1 MADPI
6 SSIRNLGPAVE
17 AAFAEIG
24 ITTAQEV
31 RDLGADEAYR
41 LLLQGG
47 KTRPHFIGYYVMVMG
62 LQGRPWNDCQGQ
74 EKIDL
79 RKRFD
84 EIKANVKPKDF
95 DNEIERILDQIGVRA
110 KK

>member
-17 AAFAEIG
+17 AAFAKVG
-24 ITTAQEV
+24 ITTAQEI
-31 RDLGADEAYR
+31 RDMGADEAYR
-41 LLLQGG
+41 RLIAGG
-47 KTRPHFIGYYVMVMG
+47 KT
-62 LQGRPWNDCQGQ
+62 RPWNDCQGQ

-84 EIKANVKPKDF
+84 AIKASVTPASIDS
-95 DNEIERILDQIGVRA
+95 ELERILDRIGVCA
-110 KK
+110 K